1 MAAAAAAPKPK
12 GLGCMCCNRAAA
24 VTGSLKPA
32 GKPCMEASAEAV
44 ETMEA
49 DTDYKINV
57 FSLIEHGGELV
68 RSDPL
73 QARVCNGNR
82 VYRLKSKVQLAAKR
96 KTMSMSDLTMQVIL
110 KQQF

>member
-1 MAAAAAAPKPK
+1 
-12 GLGCMCCNRAAA
+12 
-24 VTGSLKPA
+24 
-32 GKPCMEASAEAV
+32 
-44 ETMEA
+44 MEA

-96 KTMSMSDLTMQVIL
+96 KTVSMSDLTMQVAEKHLWKSSVGLEKADFITEQRFWEKENSDKL
-110 KQQF
+110 EDQRCDGDPC